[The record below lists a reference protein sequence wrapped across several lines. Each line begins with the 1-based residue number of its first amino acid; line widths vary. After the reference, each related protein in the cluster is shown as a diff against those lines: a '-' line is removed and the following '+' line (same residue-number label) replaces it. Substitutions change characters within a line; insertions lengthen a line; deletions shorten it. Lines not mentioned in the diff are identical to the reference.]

1 MKSTHVK
8 LPLGAAAIAVGIG
21 CATLAMAAGWSY
33 QQIADAL
40 HAVMESDRTVYTR
53 LIVNRLQNHSETS
66 QKNTLYEKR
75 AKYIAKRIE
84 ILEEQMHKAR
94 QIDEGLSKRLEKL
107 NCDHRN

>member
-1 MKSTHVK
+1 MLNEKAEVN
-8 LPLGAAAIAVGIG
+8 LIG
-21 CATLAMAAGWSY
+21 C
-33 QQIADAL
+33 
-40 HAVMESDRTVYTR
+40 EKRF
-53 LIVNRLQNHSETS
+53 VNRLQNHSETS